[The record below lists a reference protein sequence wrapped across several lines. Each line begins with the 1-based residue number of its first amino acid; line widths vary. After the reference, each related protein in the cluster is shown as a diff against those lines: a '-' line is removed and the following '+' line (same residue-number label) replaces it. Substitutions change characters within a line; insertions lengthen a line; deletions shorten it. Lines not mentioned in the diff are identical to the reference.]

1 MIFMHDI
8 WQNITVFQGATGFAG
23 AGIKL
28 EAKLERPVM
37 QA

>member
-1 MIFMHDI
+1 MYGLY
-8 WQNITVFQGATGFAG
+8 QGATGFAG
-23 AGIKL
+23 AGITL